1 MVCHIIWQAE
11 GGKQSNFPRW
21 RRRRNWKIQL
31 VTYGQP
37 PYLPNGQG
45 RASQNKVSAEEQ
57 PTDFEK
63 IDSPP
68 IARISVKNHLRRKS
82 KKRQN

>member
-1 MVCHIIWQAE
+1 M
-11 GGKQSNFPRW
+11 
-21 RRRRNWKIQL
+21 IQL

-57 PTDFEK
+57 PTDFSK
-63 IDSPP
+63 IDSLHVSDG
-68 IARISVKNHLRRKS
+68 IVLHQATLGVAFCCKS
-82 KKRQN
+82 DAEQMRSDLQMQRGAVQMQR

>member
-1 MVCHIIWQAE
+1 M
-11 GGKQSNFPRW
+11 
-21 RRRRNWKIQL
+21 IQL

-45 RASQNKVSAEEQ
+45 MGSQNKVSAEEQ
-57 PTDFEK
+57 PTDFLK

-68 IARISVKNHLRRKS
+68 IAQISVKNHLQRKS
-82 KKRQN
+82 RKKQICEITEFRLEITQEKIY